1 MGETTGNS
9 VTDSNKADVK
19 PTGRARIYGQYR
31 TNQSLLTFFSVVA
44 ISLRGN
50 EHCYF
55 LLETMYL
62 KLITTTKCLTS
73 IFEISLQIE
82 ISLKRI

>member
-31 TNQSLLTFFSVVA
+31 TIPAYVFQVV

-55 LLETMYL
+55 LLETTYL
-62 KLITTTKCLTS
+62 KLITTT
-73 IFEISLQIE
+73 IS
-82 ISLKRI
+82 